1 MTFCTESI
9 FLFSSAGNFEKEYD
23 DVTIKMIF
31 AIVQII
37 GFFNSICNPIVYAF
51 MNENFKKNFLSALC
65 FCIMKD
71 NTSPSRQLGNSGI
84 TMRRKKPSAS
94 QKDPVDSDE
103 GRKEAFSD
111 GNIEVKFCDQP
122 ASKRNLKRHLVLFSS
137 ELTVHSAVGNG
148 Q

>member
-1 MTFCTESI
+1 
-9 FLFSSAGNFEKEYD
+9 
-23 DVTIKMIF
+23 
-31 AIVQII
+31 
-37 GFFNSICNPIVYAF
+37 
-51 MNENFKKNFLSALC
+51 
-65 FCIMKD
+65 MKD

-94 QKDPVDSDE
+94 QKDAMDSDE